1 MSLGAI
7 LFREK
12 IKDTRVFYQWE
23 WYGELYVPIYI
34 QVCGDSVI
42 SCMTYDNP
50 FPGLFPPKGYVENMK
65 GVKYE
70 ILDYQQSKTRR
81 GRRFVSF
88 GSK

>member
-42 SCMTYDNP
+42 SCMTYVNP

-70 ILDYQQSKTRR
+70 ILDYRNRKPGEGVDLS
-81 GRRFVSF
+81 VF